1 MQQSQE
7 LNVDFLNEEQNLI
20 TLAELELS
28 IQEIDNQKEL
38 RINVNDELESALNEI
53 EDLKKQISGK
63 EADNLIEA
71 CKTSALNT
79 IVSQFGLAS
88 LFIDSKDGGSVTT
101 LHNFDK
107 GITSSEADDLKYQIL
122 RFPLGLPIPPNV
134 DNPDYVPVKANNT
147 EEDDLFSM

>member
-107 GITSSEADDLKYQIL
+107 GITSS
-122 RFPLGLPIPPNV
+122 
-134 DNPDYVPVKANNT
+134 
-147 EEDDLFSM
+147 